1 MTVFDY
7 VKILADARNITISR
21 LEKECGLGNATI
33 KAWEKSYPKIDKLY
47 KVSSFFDVPL
57 EYFITGNIGDLSPSE
72 KIIISAYQSTDDEG
86 KARIIQSALNEQD
99 RAKAEKNEDVAI

>member
-21 LEKECGLGNATI
+21 LEKECGLGNGTI
-33 KAWEKSYPKIDKLY
+33 KAWGKSYPKIDKLY

-57 EYFITGNIGDLSPSE
+57 EYFLTGNTGDLSPSE

-99 RAKAEKNEDVAI
+99 RAKEKNEDAAV